1 MQSRICIVGV
11 VYLSLHSKWKSTEI
25 ETFNRQ
31 GDSMGGYKEL
41 GKQSIHMKP
50 FICIEMYWKSL
61 LKSKLIARIIIVL
74 NVKRRNANGKPEENW
89 RSCNCNCNCNC
100 DCVTVTATLQLATST
115 TAAGGKRQQ
124 SSIFVGLLQLAK
136 STQNNKPSDE
146 SSILFSVFFFLFV
159 ANWKNQQSRLLVQ
172 PHAARWR

>member
-1 MQSRICIVGV
+1 V
-11 VYLSLHSKWKSTEI
+11 
-25 ETFNRQ
+25 
-31 GDSMGGYKEL
+31 
-41 GKQSIHMKP
+41 
-50 FICIEMYWKSL
+50 

-89 RSCNCNCNCNC
+89 RSCNCNCNC
-100 DCVTVTATLQLATST
+100 DCVTGNQQHCNQQHYHQQLATST

-146 SSILFSVFFFLFV
+146 SSIFVFGCFFRGETT
-159 ANWKNQQSRLLVQ
+159 KSQQSRLLVQ

>member
-1 MQSRICIVGV
+1 V
-11 VYLSLHSKWKSTEI
+11 
-25 ETFNRQ
+25 
-31 GDSMGGYKEL
+31 
-41 GKQSIHMKP
+41 
-50 FICIEMYWKSL
+50 

-89 RSCNCNCNCNC
+89 RSCNCNCNC
-100 DCVTVTATLQLATST
+100 DCVTGNQQHCNQQHYHQQLATST

-146 SSILFSVFFFLFV
+146 SSIFVFGE
-159 ANWKNQQSRLLVQ
+159 RMI
-172 PHAARWR
+172 